1 MKPINL
7 KRASLAEYFYSLMD
21 LLLSNLHFF
30 IKCQKTVKPHV
41 CPLKS

>member
-1 MKPINL
+1 MKHNNL

-21 LLLSNLHFF
+21 FVEQLTFF